1 MTEPTWAWVWLLILS
16 TPLLLGLA
24 AYIWMVAAQEWMK
37 IRQQR
42 FGDHLEKALHGT

>member
-1 MTEPTWAWVWLLILS
+1 MKEPGWFLVWILVMG
-16 TPLLLGLA
+16 TPVFLSFA
-24 AYIWMVAAQEWMK
+24 AYFSAVAAQEWMK